1 MIPFKRIVAS
11 CSNQSYSSSVLL
23 YKKSL
28 HRALGLSNPVYLS
41 IQRDCFEGIGGDTY
55 ITNIHKPSNEVLV
68 G

>member
-23 YKKSL
+23 YKNAF
-28 HRALGLSNPVYLS
+28 HRALGLSNPVHSS
-41 IQRDCFEGIGGDTY
+41 IRWDCFEGIGVDTY
-55 ITNIHKPSNEVLV
+55 TTNLREPSIEILV